1 MKKLMFALVLIILFI
16 SPVLSL
22 AQGMEK
28 PAQCIEGQKYW
39 YGGSKL
45 CTCVNSQ
52 ITDSNCV
59 YCQYGVTTDSNGT
72 YICAESPNPCTNN
85 PNTPGCQSQ
94 FTGGSTVLLFFI
106 ILIIFIVIFYYIYRK
121 YKKVKRSKK

>member
-1 MKKLMFALVLIILFI
+1 MNKIIFILILISLFI
-16 SPVLSL
+16 SPILAL
-22 AQGMEK
+22 AQGMER

-52 ITDSNCV
+52 ITDSNCI
-59 YCQYGVTTDSNGT
+59 YCQYGVTTDSNET

-85 PNTPGCQSQ
+85 PNMLGCQSQ
-94 FTGGSTVLLFFI
+94 LIGDSTILLFFI
-106 ILIIFIVIFYYIYRK
+106 ILIIFIVIFYYIYKK
-121 YKKVKRSKK
+121 YNKVKRSKK